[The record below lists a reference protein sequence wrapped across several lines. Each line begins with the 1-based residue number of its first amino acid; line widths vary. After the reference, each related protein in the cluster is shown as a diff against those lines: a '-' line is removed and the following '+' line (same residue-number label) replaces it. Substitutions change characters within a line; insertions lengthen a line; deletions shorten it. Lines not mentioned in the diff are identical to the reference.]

1 LILLTILITY
11 ITGPR
16 FRHRDIRI
24 NRLVSPRA
32 PSEQKA
38 FGLPQLLT
46 EWGNIKLPVGDSAIN
61 EVIKFTTSVVA
72 LKPRDTQKLVH
83 AFLKNSFQQFKSQ
96 ANSGL
101 DLSPD
106 TKNAINSFANELSKH
121 DFSPVGGALVRRIC
135 EKVSTLLQYPL
146 TPMSRRSL
154 GAAICEI
161 IQLLA
166 EDVDLYVMLTLDA
179 FVGLRIVHCKVSLAT
194 FFILSPSAFEGW
206 YDHIIEKLKVGA

>member
-11 ITGPR
+11 ITGPC

-24 NRLVSPRA
+24 NRLVSPQA
-32 PSEQKA
+32 PLEQKA
-38 FGLPQLLT
+38 FSLCQLLT
-46 EWGNIKLPVGDSAIN
+46 EWGNIKLPVGNSAIN
-61 EVIKFTTSVVA
+61 KVIKFTTSVVA

-96 ANSGL
+96 ADSGL

-106 TKNAINSFANELSKH
+106 TKNVINSFANELSKH
-121 DFSPVGGALVRRIC
+121 NFSPVRGALVRRIC
-135 EKVSTLLQYPL
+135 EKVSTLLQYSL
-146 TPMSRRSL
+146 TPVSRWSL

-166 EDVDLYVMLTLDA
+166 KDIDLYVMLTLDA
-179 FVGLRIVHCKVSLAT
+179 FAGPRIVHCEVSLAT
-194 FFILSPSAFEGW
+194 FFILSPGAFEGW

>member
-38 FGLPQLLT
+38 FGLCQLLT
-46 EWGNIKLPVGDSAIN
+46 ERGNVKLLVGDSAIN
-61 EVIKFTTSVVA
+61 EVIKFTTSVAA

-83 AFLKNSFQQFKSQ
+83 VFLKNSFQQFKSQ
-96 ANSGL
+96 ADSGL

-121 DFSPVGGALVRRIC
+121 DFSPVGGALV
-135 EKVSTLLQYPL
+135 
-146 TPMSRRSL
+146 
-154 GAAICEI
+154 
-161 IQLLA
+161 
-166 EDVDLYVMLTLDA
+166 
-179 FVGLRIVHCKVSLAT
+179 
-194 FFILSPSAFEGW
+194 
-206 YDHIIEKLKVGA
+206 